1 MTDPTLG
8 ASLRGAVD
16 LSTLRN
22 RPAPAVAGEEAASGA
37 DVVVPSLVLDVTDET
52 FPQVLELSRT
62 VPIVVDLWAEWCG
75 PCKQLS
81 PILEKVVLELAG
93 RVVLAKVDVDANPQL
108 SQAFRAQSI
117 PMVVALVAGQPVPM
131 FTGAVP
137 EQQVREVFAQLLQL
151 AAQNGVTGSVAV
163 DGEAPEQEA
172 PAEPPLPPLH
182 AEAFE
187 AIENGDYPR
196 AIAAYEKALAEN
208 PRDADARAGLGQV
221 RLLDR
226 VQGVDLHAARAA
238 AASAPQDVGAQ
249 LTVADLDLAGGHV
262 DDAFG
267 RLLDLFA
274 QLSGDERTPVRERLL
289 EMFALV
295 GDADPRVVSARGRLA
310 SLLFGAIAGRLRPAT
325 VAGSPQVA
333 GSSPVSPAWAKGC
346 ARRSGDEARAPR
358 AAGARATPARPPR
371 RGRRR
376 GCRRPNRRTPARRC

>member
-1 MTDPTLG
+1 VTDPTLG

-16 LSTLRN
+16 LSSLRN
-22 RPAPAVAGEEAASGA
+22 RPAPAAPGEKAPEGAG
-37 DVVVPSLVLDVTDET
+37 VVVPSLVLDVTDET

-62 VPIVVDLWAEWCG
+62 VPVVVDLWAEWCG

-81 PILEKVVLELAG
+81 PVLEKVVVELGG

-137 EQQVREVFAQLLQL
+137 EQQVRDVFAQLLQL

-163 DGEAPEQEA
+163 DGVAPEEET

-187 AIENGDYPR
+187 AIEEGDYAR

-208 PRDADARAGLGQV
+208 PRDVEARAGLGQV

-226 VQGVDLHAARAA
+226 VQDVDLHAARAA
-238 AASAPQDVGAQ
+238 AASAPLDIPAQ
-249 LTVADLDLAGGHV
+249 FTVADLDVAGGHV
-262 DDAFG
+262 DDAFA

-274 QLSGDERTPVRERLL
+274 QLPADDRAPVRERLL
-289 EMFALV
+289 ELFALI
-295 GDADPRVVSARGRLA
+295 GDADPRVISARGRLA
-310 SLLFGAIAGRLRPAT
+310 SLLF
-325 VAGSPQVA
+325 
-333 GSSPVSPAWAKGC
+333 
-346 ARRSGDEARAPR
+346 
-358 AAGARATPARPPR
+358 
-371 RGRRR
+371 
-376 GCRRPNRRTPARRC
+376 